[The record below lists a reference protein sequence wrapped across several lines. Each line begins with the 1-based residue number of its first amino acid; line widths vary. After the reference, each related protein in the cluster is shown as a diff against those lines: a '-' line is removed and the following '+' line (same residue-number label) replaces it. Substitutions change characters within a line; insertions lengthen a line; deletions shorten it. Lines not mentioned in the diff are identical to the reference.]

1 MHIDFV
7 DLAAEAG
14 FQSPR
19 RLSVAELEKEKN
31 YILRELID
39 ADVDLGLVQMVHHL
53 IDDAMESGY
62 HGGYSDAHYYAKFE
76 EDGA

>member
-1 MHIDFV
+1 MHIDFL

-19 RLSVAELEKEKN
+19 RVPVHVIEKEK
-31 YILRELID
+31 ISLLRELIEEG
-39 ADVDLGLVQMVHHL
+39 VDLGLVQQVHHL

-62 HGGYSDAHYYAKFE
+62 HGGYSDAHYYARME

>member
-1 MHIDFV
+1 MHIDFI

-31 YILRELID
+31 YILRQLID
-39 ADVDLGLVQMVHHL
+39 DDVDLGLVQMIDHL
-53 IDDAMESGY
+53 LDDAVESGY
-62 HGGYSDAHYYAKFE
+62 HGGYSDAHYYLKM